1 MSPMPGEDGGE
12 VQLRA
17 SDADRER
24 VAGLL
29 GEALA
34 DGRLTVDVHRE
45 RIGVLYATR
54 TLDEFAPLTADLGT
68 GRRDVEP
75 QRPAAPVERVA
86 RQVAILSSSVHNPT
100 CNGRCSRTLIT
111 ARLRN
116 DRRLVRR

>member
-1 MSPMPGEDGGE
+1 MSPMPGDDGGE

-29 GEALA
+29 SEALA
-34 DGRLTVDVHRE
+34 DGRLTVDEHRE

-54 TLDEFAPLTADLGT
+54 TLDELAPLTADLGT

-75 QRPAAPVERVA
+75 QRSAAPVEPVA
-86 RQVAILSSSVHNPT
+86 RQVAIPPRPWPGQPAALRAGWPLSPSW
-100 CNGRCSRTLIT
+100 
-111 ARLRN
+111 
-116 DRRLVRR
+116 VRHTST